1 MPAGPSEVLVL
12 VDESADPAFVAADLL
27 AQAEHGVDSQVMLV
41 TTSREIIN
49 QVEKEIDNQ
58 LKALPRKEVAQ
69 QALQN
74 SRVLYFAAQ
83 ETALDF
89 VNFYAPE
96 HLIIN
101 TKNENEVVEKITDA
115 GSVFIGAF
123 TPESAGDYASGT
135 NHTLPTNGY
144 AKAYAGVSLD
154 SFIKNITYQQISEE
168 GIQHIGPIVTT
179 MAEAE
184 LLKAHAEA
192 ITIRLQKLK
201 SK

>member
-1 MPAGPSEVLVL
+1 
-12 VDESADPAFVAADLL
+12 
-27 AQAEHGVDSQVMLV
+27 MLV

-168 GIQHIGPIVTT
+168 GIKHIGPIVTT